1 MTDRSRLSLLG
12 LDPDGLS
19 PDQMAA
25 FDALT
30 DEEIEVLARIK
41 RKIDDVA
48 GDVEGHGME
57 GGGVVW

>member
-19 PDQMAA
+19 PDQVAA

-30 DEEIEVLARIK
+30 DEEVEVLARIK